1 MSKTISIANQKGG
14 VGKTTTTLSLGVAL
28 AQKGKKVLLIDA
40 DPQGNLTTCLGIEN
54 EDYKY
59 SISDLMNSVMI
70 GKEFNANEV
79 ILHTKE
85 NVDLIPANI
94 ELSATEMNLGNA
106 MCREFVLN
114 NSIRNIKENYDY
126 ILIDCMPSL
135 GLIPINCLSASDEII
150 IPVQSHFLAVK
161 GMEDLFNTI
170 NKIKANINSNLKIK
184 GILITLVDRRTNL
197 SKDIREQL
205 EETYGKYFKI
215 YKTEIPNAIKVAEST
230 IRGKS
235 IFEYDKSGTVANA
248 YKDLAKEV
256 LEDGRTK
263 KRHEI
268 ELGR

>member
-1 MSKTISIANQKGG
+1 MSKSISIANQKGG
-14 VGKTTTTLSLGVAL
+14 VGKTTTALSLGVAL

-40 DPQGNLTTCLGIEN
+40 DPQENLTTCLGIEN

-59 SISDLMNSVMI
+59 SISDLMNSVML
-70 GKEFNANEV
+70 GKEFNPNEA
-79 ILHTKE
+79 IIHTNE

-94 ELSATEMNLGNA
+94 ELSATEMNLGNE
-106 MCREFVLN
+106 MCREFVLD
-114 NSIRNIKENYDY
+114 NSISNIKDNYDY

-170 NKIKANINSNLKIK
+170 NKVKTNINPNLKIK

-230 IRGKS
+230 IKGKS

>member
-94 ELSATEMNLGNA
+94 ELSATE
-106 MCREFVLN
+106 FVLN
-114 NSIRNIKENYDY
+114 NSIRNIKGNYDY

-170 NKIKANINSNLKIK
+170 NKIKANINPNLKIK